1 MSNMDWAK
9 REIDIACRRE
19 RKNAPVDKFDYGCAC
34 YESALKAFK
43 CLCEDDHSGMSIGFT
58 KTILNRLIDG
68 KPLTPIEDTDDEFT
82 YVREDLRYGEK
93 VFQSRR
99 MSSFFKY
106 LRSDG
111 SAYYHDIGRAVGI
124 DINSDIGWFYSNTID
139 EIVDALFPITMPY
152 WPDGDPIKVYLEY
165 FLTDSCIGD
174 YDTRGILYLIH
185 PSEGRLSVNRYFKYD
200 DNQTVEIGLTEY
212 LQRKEIAE
220 ERLRKLYEI

>member
-1 MSNMDWAK
+1 MDWAK

-43 CLCEDDHSGMSIGFT
+43 CLCEDGHSGMSIGFT

-82 YVREDLRYGEK
+82 YVREDLRYGGK
-93 VFQSRR
+93 VFQSLR
-99 MSSFFKY
+99 MSSFFKH

-111 SAYYHDIGRAVGI
+111 SAYYHDIDRAVGI
-124 DINSDIGWFYSNTID
+124 DINSDIGWFHSNTID
-139 EIVDALFPITMPY
+139 EIVNALFPMTMPY
-152 WPDGDPIKVYLEY
+152 WPDGDPIKVYLED
-165 FLTDSCIGD
+165 FLTDSCNGD
-174 YDTRGILYLIH
+174 YDTTGILYLIH
-185 PSEGRLSVNRYFKYD
+185 PSEGRLPVNRYFKYD

-212 LQRKEIAE
+212 VQRKEIAE
-220 ERLRKLYEI
+220 ERLRSVK